1 MIQVSL
7 GQVAE
12 AVLTALAKEL
22 ASALMKLVEQEIRR
36 RSKGGRR

>member
-12 AVLTALAKEL
+12 TVLTVLAKEL
-22 ASALMKLVEQEIRR
+22 ASAVIKLVEQEVRR
-36 RSKGGRR
+36 QTKGLLK